1 MRVIWSTLTEP
12 GVQRKNAFSLDA
24 TCEELLF
31 VAGPVIAAA
40 LVTASSPSTGIIVS
54 AIFAT
59 IGALGLAF
67 SSASQAVPR
76 NDGHAPREDRPL
88 RQPGFLRVLIAL
100 IGVGL
105 VLGVMEVFA
114 PAHAAANNA
123 VEMSGWLLAAFA
135 AGSRVAP
142 ASRCGSRGVRC
153 ARDYF
158 PARKTAIS
166 PWSAR
171 RLESSKQS
179 NRAALQL
186 PGLGRATAARFVNGL
201 GYRD

>member
-12 GVQRKNAFSLDA
+12 GVQRKNAVSLDA

-153 ARDYF
+153 ARDYSRHGRR
-158 PARKTAIS
+158 PSVRGARVGWNHPSSRT
-166 PWSAR
+166 AR
-171 RLESSKQS
+171 RCSC
-179 NRAALQL
+179 RA
-186 PGLGRATAARFVNGL
+186 
-201 GYRD
+201 